1 MVSPFHLESVPV
13 TPDIVTVLGTA
24 GGTVAVAFAAL
35 TVTGVV
41 LLARRARRNAKAPLP
56 GRTDAGVALVR
67 ADDAVRAAADDHAFA
82 LAQFGEDRTRS
93 FAGALEQARADL
105 EKAFALQQRLDDAEP
120 EGENRR
126 KGWAKSIRA
135 LADRARETVQ
145 TEAARFA
152 DLRRSE
158 ASAPETL
165 RLIRTQL
172 SSVEAR
178 TPAAKKVL
186 AELRAGYLE
195 SAVAPVA
202 DNLEAA
208 EKAVAAARAAADEA
222 DAAIAASRVTAVT
235 DALTTAQQRG
245 REAAMLLDA
254 IEHRRDELAAAV
266 AEIATLAAEQKQA
279 LERARALRD
288 APPDPDSSAAVND
301 AIAALEGEL
310 AAIGSSGKRDP
321 VTELDRLVDADDAL
335 DVAMSAAHNQQ
346 RRLDGARGALAGALV
361 SARAQISSVE
371 DFIGSRGG
379 GAGSRTKLAE
389 AKRELVVAE
398 NESDPVAALDAAR
411 RAQNRARDADDLARY
426 AGAGSD

>member
-24 GGTVAVAFAAL
+24 GGTVVVAFAAL
-35 TVTGVV
+35 TITGVV
-41 LLARRARRNAKAPLP
+41 LLARRARRNARAPLP

-67 ADDAVRAAADDHAFA
+67 ADDAVREAADDLAFA
-82 LAQFGEDRTRS
+82 LAQFGEDRTRD
-93 FAGALEQARADL
+93 FARALETARADL
-105 EKAFALQQRLDDAEP
+105 DKAFALQNRLDDAEP

-165 RLIRTQL
+165 KLIRTQL

-178 TPAAKKVL
+178 TPTAEKVL
-186 AELRAGYLE
+186 AELRKTYVE

-202 DNLEAA
+202 DNLKAA

-235 DALTTAQQRG
+235 DALEMAQRRG
-245 REAAMLLDA
+245 REAATLLDA

-266 AEIATLAAEQKQA
+266 AEITTLATEQKQA
-279 LERARALRD
+279 LEQARSLRD
-288 APPDPDSSAAVND
+288 APPDPDSSAAVNT

-310 AAIGSSGKRDP
+310 AAIGGSGTRDP
-321 VTELDRLVDADDAL
+321 VAELDRLVDADDAL
-335 DVAMSAAHNQQ
+335 DVAMSAAQNQQ
-346 RRLDGARGALAGALV
+346 RRLDGAHGALAGALV
-361 SARAQISSVE
+361 SAHAQISSVE
-371 DFIGSRGG
+371 DYIGSRGG

-389 AKRELVVAE
+389 AKRELVIAE

-426 AGAGSD
+426 SGAGSD

>member
-1 MVSPFHLESVPV
+1 V

-24 GGTVAVAFAAL
+24 GATVVVAFAAL

-41 LLARRARRNAKAPLP
+41 LLARRARRTAKAPLP

-67 ADDAVRAAADDHAFA
+67 ADDAVRSAADDLAFA
-82 LAQFGEDRTRS
+82 VAQFGDDRTRD
-93 FAGALEQARADL
+93 FARALDAARADL
-105 EKAFALQQRLDDAEP
+105 DKAFALQNRLDDAEP

-126 KGWAKSIRA
+126 RGWAKSIRA

-165 RLIRTQL
+165 KLIRAQL
-172 SSVEAR
+172 SAVEAR
-178 TPAAKKVL
+178 TPAAAKVL
-186 AELRAGYLE
+186 AELRKTYVD

-208 EKAVAAARAAADEA
+208 EKAVAAARTAADEA
-222 DAAIAASRVTAVT
+222 DAAIAASRVTAVS
-235 DALTTAQQRG
+235 DALETAQRRG
-245 REAAMLLDA
+245 REAATLLDA
-254 IEHRRDELAAAV
+254 IEHRRDELASAV
-266 AEIATLAAEQKQA
+266 AELATLAAEQKQA
-279 LERARALRD
+279 LEQARAVRD
-288 APPDPDSSAAVND
+288 SPPDPDSSAAVND
-301 AIAALEGEL
+301 AIATLEGEL
-310 AAIGSSGKRDP
+310 AAVGGSGKRDP
-321 VTELDRLVDADDAL
+321 VAELDRLVDADDAL
-335 DVAMSAAHNQQ
+335 DVAVSAARNQQ

-379 GAGSRTKLAE
+379 GAGSRSKLAE
-389 AKRELVVAE
+389 AKRELVIAE

-426 AGAGSD
+426 AGR

>member
-1 MVSPFHLESVPV
+1 V

-24 GGTVAVAFAAL
+24 GATVVVAFAAL

-41 LLARRARRNAKAPLP
+41 LLARRARRTAKAPLP

-67 ADDAVRAAADDHAFA
+67 ADDAVRSAADDLAFA
-82 LAQFGEDRTRS
+82 VAQFGDDRTRD
-93 FAGALEQARADL
+93 FARALDAARADL
-105 EKAFALQQRLDDAEP
+105 DKAFALQNRLDDAEP

-126 KGWAKSIRA
+126 RGWAKSIRA

-165 RLIRTQL
+165 KLIRAQL
-172 SSVEAR
+172 SAVEAR
-178 TPAAKKVL
+178 TPAAAKVL
-186 AELRAGYLE
+186 AELRKTYVD

-208 EKAVAAARAAADEA
+208 EKAVAAARTAADEA
-222 DAAIAASRVTAVT
+222 DAAIAASRVTAVS
-235 DALTTAQQRG
+235 DALETAQRRG
-245 REAAMLLDA
+245 REAATLLDA
-254 IEHRRDELAAAV
+254 IEHRRDELASAV
-266 AEIATLAAEQKQA
+266 AELATLAAEQKQA
-279 LERARALRD
+279 LEQARAVRD
-288 APPDPDSSAAVND
+288 SPPDPDSSAAVND
-301 AIAALEGEL
+301 AIATLEGEL
-310 AAIGSSGKRDP
+310 AAVGGSGKRDP
-321 VTELDRLVDADDAL
+321 VAELDRLVDADDAL
-335 DVAMSAAHNQQ
+335 DVAVSAARNQQ

-379 GAGSRTKLAE
+379 GAGSRSKLAE
-389 AKRELVVAE
+389 ARRELVIAE
-398 NESDPVAALDAAR
+398 NEPDPVAALDAAR

-426 AGAGSD
+426 AGR

>member
-1 MVSPFHLESVPV
+1 V

-24 GGTVAVAFAAL
+24 GGTVVVAFAAL

-41 LLARRARRNAKAPLP
+41 LLARRARRTAKAPLP

-67 ADDAVRAAADDHAFA
+67 ADDAVRAAADDLAFA
-82 LAQFGEDRTRS
+82 VAQFGDDRTRD
-93 FAGALEQARADL
+93 FARALEAARADL
-105 EKAFALQQRLDDAEP
+105 DKAFALQNRLDDAEP

-145 TEAARFA
+145 TEARRFA

-165 RLIRTQL
+165 KLIRAQL

-178 TPAAKKVL
+178 VPAATKVL
-186 AELRAGYLE
+186 AELRKSYVE
-195 SAVAPVA
+195 PAVAPVA
-202 DNLEAA
+202 DNIEAA
-208 EKAVAAARAAADEA
+208 TTAVAAARAAADEA
-222 DAAIAASRVTAVT
+222 DAAIAASRVTAVS
-235 DALTTAQQRG
+235 DALEIAQRRG
-245 REAAMLLDA
+245 REAATLLDA

-266 AEIATLAAEQKQA
+266 AEITTLATEQQQA
-279 LERARALRD
+279 LEQARELRD
-288 APPDPDSSAAVND
+288 SPPDPDSSAAVNT
-301 AIAALEGEL
+301 AIAALEAEL
-310 AAIGSSGKRDP
+310 AAIGGSGRRDP
-321 VTELDRLVDADDAL
+321 VAELDRLVDADDAL
-335 DVAMSAAHNQQ
+335 DVAVSAARNQQ

-361 SARAQISSVE
+361 SARAQISAVE

-389 AKRELVVAE
+389 AKRELLLAE

-426 AGAGSD
+426 AGS